1 MACEYCSFLFSQKHE
16 TANSKTMM
24 EDMWDYQ
31 RRQYKKISPDEEIDV
46 SERYVVNGDANMW
59 IYALHAILG
68 NFQVHDL
75 HMNQTFLTIIILN

>member
-1 MACEYCSFLFSQKHE
+1 M
-16 TANSKTMM
+16 
-24 EDMWDYQ
+24 
-31 RRQYKKISPDEEIDV
+31 SPDEEIDV